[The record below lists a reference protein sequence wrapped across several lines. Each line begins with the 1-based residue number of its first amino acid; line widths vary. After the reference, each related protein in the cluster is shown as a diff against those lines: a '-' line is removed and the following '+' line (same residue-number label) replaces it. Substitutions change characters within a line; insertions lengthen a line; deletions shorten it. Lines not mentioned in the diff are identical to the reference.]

1 MSLKSFH
8 IVFILL
14 SIALSF
20 GFGLWAVR
28 EYSSTG
34 LILNLV
40 MGYAALTAG
49 VVLVA
54 YLPWF
59 LFKMRKISLP

>member
-14 SIALSF
+14 SIALSV

-28 EYSSTG
+28 DYSATG
-34 LILNLV
+34 HVLNMV
-40 MGYAALTAG
+40 MGYSSLAVG
-49 VVLVA
+49 VVLAA
-54 YLPWF
+54 YLFWF
-59 LFKMRKISLP
+59 LFKMRKISLS